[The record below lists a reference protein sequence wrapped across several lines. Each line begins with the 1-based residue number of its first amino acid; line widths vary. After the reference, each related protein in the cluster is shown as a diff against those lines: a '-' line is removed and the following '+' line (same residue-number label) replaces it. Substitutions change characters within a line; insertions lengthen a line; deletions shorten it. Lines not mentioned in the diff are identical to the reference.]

1 MKNYW
6 KKGFGLLSLLSVV
19 SCTTTKEVRV
29 IKTITKT
36 KIDTVYINPLK
47 DVDVNNYVVAKPAG
61 YAINNDYMPAVSQ
74 DFRQKFLIL
83 HYTALDT
90 PKSLMVL
97 SERNVSVHYVVNDYD
112 DNQIHALV
120 SENKRA
126 WHAGVSYWGGR
137 TNLNDS
143 SIGIEIVNMGNARGD
158 YQDFPEYQIK
168 KVGALARD
176 IVTRY
181 QIDPTL
187 VLGHA
192 DIAPQRKPDPGPK
205 FPWQRLYEEYGVG
218 AWYDEET
225 KNFYLNQFP
234 YDQVEDANFI
244 ANFQKD
250 LATYGYDIKALGY
263 WDKPSKNVVI
273 AFQKHF
279 RPENYDGTLD
289 AETWA
294 ILKALLKKYKSK

>member
-234 YDQVEDANFI
+234 YSQVENIDFI
-244 ANFQKD
+244 ASFQKD

>member
-6 KKGFGLLSLLSVV
+6 IKCMMLLGALSVV
-19 SCTTTKEVRV
+19 SCTTTKEVKV

-36 KIDTVYINPLK
+36 KIDTVYINPFK
-47 DVDVNNYVVAKPAG
+47 DVDVNNYVVAKPKG
-61 YAINNDYMPAVSQ
+61 YTINNDYYPAVSQ

-112 DNQIHALV
+112 DNQINALV

-143 SIGIEIVNMGNARGD
+143 SIGIEIVNLGNAKGY
-158 YQDFPEYQIK
+158 YQEFPDYQIK
-168 KVGALARD
+168 KVGALAKD

-181 QIDPTL
+181 QIDPVF
-187 VLGHA
+187 VLGHS
-192 DIAPQRKPDPGPK
+192 DIAPQRKPDPGPR
-205 FPWQRLYEEYGVG
+205 FPWKRLYDEYGVG

-234 YDQVEDANFI
+234 YTQIEDINFI
-244 ANFQKD
+244 ADFQKD
-250 LATYGYDIKALGY
+250 LATYGYEISPLGY
-263 WDKPSKNVVI
+263 WDEKSKNVVA

-279 RPENYDGTLD
+279 RPDNYDGVLD

-294 ILKALLKKYKSK
+294 ILKALIKKYKSK